1 MGSGRGGYARAKKKL
16 RIDKRIAEMKA
27 HRSPETP
34 SHVRTAS
41 RAKLSAAVACLVF
54 TAAATTLLAA
64 EQPKLSPVVTP
75 KLPPGVTCEVI
86 RAKVAEH
93 GMYVAYAWAKQNGY
107 SDKHIAQAN
116 QCLRS

>member
-1 MGSGRGGYARAKKKL
+1 
-16 RIDKRIAEMKA
+16 MKT
-27 HRSPETP
+27 HRSLTTP
-34 SHVRTAS
+34 SHI
-41 RAKLSAAVACLVF
+41 KLSAAVACLVF
-54 TAAATTLLAA
+54 TAAATTVLAA
-64 EQPKLSPVVTP
+64 EQPNLPPSFIP

-116 QCLRS
+116 KCLRS